1 MKIKTSFEPLTGD
14 IVAYCRENGDI
25 FPYAGKYFVQ
35 KTFDD
40 KIVGVLGVGFIPT
53 IEPLL
58 ADNAFIANNL
68 VENAIGFFLTNN
80 QSRIEIFTEDDRM
93 KKLQPMF
100 EKKGF
105 MFLEKT
111 NRFVKLIDNKNA

>member
-1 MKIKTSFEPLTGD
+1 MKTSFEPLTGE

-35 KTFDD
+35 KDNKD
-40 KIVGVLGVGFIPT
+40 KIVGVLGVGFIPM

-80 QSRIEIFTEDDRM
+80 QNRIEAFTEDERLA
-93 KKLQPMF
+93 KLQPMF

-105 MFLEKT
+105 FFLEKT
-111 NRFVKLIDNKNA
+111 NRFIKHIDNKNA